1 MLKLHHPMRA
11 MHMRRPHP
19 VFTTANARFLPRTGK
34 CHYPKEKSFKKEPVW
49 LFCPLNCPAAEET
62 QQARG
67 IFVIIF
73 NNLLRFNGSL
83 GHLWH

>member
-1 MLKLHHPMRA
+1 MRA
-11 MHMRRPHP
+11 MHMRRLHP

-34 CHYPKEKSFKKEPVW
+34 CHYKEISFKKEPMW
-49 LFCPLNCPAAEET
+49 RFWPLNGPAAEET

-83 GHLWH
+83 GNLWH

>member
-1 MLKLHHPMRA
+1 MRA
-11 MHMRRPHP
+11 MLMRRLHP
-19 VFTTANARFLPRTGK
+19 VFTAANAKFLPRTGT
-34 CHYPKEKSFKKEPVW
+34 CHYKKKTFKKEPTW
-49 LFCPLNCPAAEET
+49 LFWPLNCPAAAET